1 MFLAIC
7 SVAWGQCLGLFGS
20 QFTHLE
26 SGHIVPCLLTST
38 GVVLDI
44 QHDAWHLGGAP
55 QCLC

>member
-20 QFTHLE
+20 QFTRLE
-26 SGHIVPCLLTST
+26 SGHIVPSLLTST

-44 QHDAWHLGGAP
+44 QHDAWHLVGP
-55 QCLC
+55 P